1 MDDVTKDDTQ
11 DQISY
16 ARSLK
21 KLWET
26 PPSRRAEIKELN
38 NGFRENVYK
47 EIRDIRIKMEKDT
60 CDECGGKK

>member
-1 MDDVTKDDTQ
+1 L
-11 DQISY
+11 
-16 ARSLK
+16 RN
-21 KLWET
+21 
-26 PPSRRAEIKELN
+26 PPPRRAEIKELN